1 MPVSILIADD
11 HTLFREM
18 LRQTLSGL
26 GDSYTVIGEAADG
39 DQTLNL
45 VTRHRPDVLLLDY
58 RMPGLDRLSTFCC
71 EVGRRNPT
79 TRTLLVTGFREEKIA
94 VEAAIGG
101 VRGYLLKGAPIS
113 DLLTAIGI
121 VHAGGI
127 WVDANLPRQV
137 FQTFLARSRRLD
149 DNIAKLTRQELKILT
164 LLAHG
169 MRTNEIGSQ
178 LHISQK
184 TVKNH
189 LTRIYSKLKV
199 TTRQEAL
206 NRFFADKKGAPR
218 K

>member
-18 LRQTLSGL
+18 LRQTLNGK
-26 GDSYTVIGEAADG
+26 GGEYAVIGDAADG

-45 VTRHRPDVLLLDY
+45 VTRHRPDLLLLDY
-58 RMPGLDRLSTFCC
+58 RMPGLARFSTFCR
-71 EVGRRNPT
+71 EVGRRSPS
-79 TRTLLVTGFREEKIA
+79 TRTVLVTGFREEEIA
-94 VEAAIGG
+94 IEAAVGG

-113 DLLTAIGI
+113 ELITAMGV

-137 FQTFLARSRRLD
+137 FQTFLSRSRKRD
-149 DNIAKLTRQELKILT
+149 DSVAKLTRQELKILA
-164 LLAHG
+164 LMAHG
-169 MRTNEIGSQ
+169 TRNSEISSY

-189 LTRIYSKLKV
+189 LTHIFSKLKV
-199 TTRQEAL
+199 KSREQAVSRLVAKEKRTRRQ
-206 NRFFADKKGAPR
+206 
-218 K
+218 

>member
-18 LRQTLSGL
+18 LRQTLSGQ

-58 RMPGLDRLSTFCC
+58 KMPGLNRLSTFCC

-79 TRTLLVTGFREEKIA
+79 TRTLLVTGFREDEIA

-113 DLLTAIGI
+113 DLLTAISI
-121 VHAGGI
+121 IHAGGI
-127 WVDANLPRQV
+127 WVDSHLPRQV
-137 FQTFLARSRRLD
+137 FQTFMVRSRRRD
-149 DNIAKLTRQELKILT
+149 DNLAKLTRQELKILT
-164 LLAHG
+164 LMAQG
-169 MRTNEIGSQ
+169 TRNNEIGSH

-189 LTRIYSKLKV
+189 LTSIFSKLKV
-199 TTRQEAL
+199 NSRQEAAKRL
-206 NRFFADKKGAPR
+206 LAGKKGGR
-218 K
+218 RM

>member
-18 LRQTLSGL
+18 LRQILDGK
-26 GDSYTVIGEAADG
+26 GGEYAVIGEAADG

-45 VTRHRPDVLLLDY
+45 VSRHRPDVLLLDY
-58 RMPGLDRLSTFCC
+58 KMPGLNRLSTFCC

-79 TRTLLVTGFREEKIA
+79 TRTLLVTGFREEEIA

-113 DLLTAIGI
+113 DLLTAISI
-121 VHAGGI
+121 IHAGGI

-137 FQTFLARSRRLD
+137 FQTFLSRSRKRD
-149 DNIAKLTRQELKILT
+149 DSVAHLTRQELKILSLMAQGT
-164 LLAHG
+164 
-169 MRTNEIGSQ
+169 RNYEISSY
-178 LHISQK
+178 LHISPK

-189 LTRIYSKLKV
+189 LTRIFSKLKV
-199 TTRQEAL
+199 KGREQAVSRLVAKEKRTRRQ
-206 NRFFADKKGAPR
+206 
-218 K
+218 